1 MSQSIVMAGFEELK
15 YFTGRKSTPVIFE
28 YFRSLYGVESVDFL
42 KDKEDAVVC
51 VFPHMNSKISE
62 LIFPGMDTDALIKL
76 VGNKIVGALQFE
88 GLDDNVGIYIHMICS
103 IKPGV
108 GSELLEIAKDFI
120 RANKVYKYLEL
131 FPARDRNIEY
141 YKKRGFRGDERSMRW
156 EPSYGGGG
164 GGASRKRRRRR
175 LRRRNTQKRIGVVH

>member
-1 MSQSIVMAGFEELK
+1 MSGFEELK

-28 YFRSLYGVESVDFL
+28 YFRSLYGVDNLDFL
-42 KDKEDAVVC
+42 KDKEDTTVC

-76 VGNKIVGALQFE
+76 VDNNIVGILQFE
-88 GLDDNVGIYIHMICS
+88 GLDDNIGIYIHMICS

-108 GSELLEIAKDFI
+108 GSELLDIAKGFI

-131 FPARDRNIEY
+131 FPASDRNIEY
-141 YKKRGFRGDERSMRW
+141 YRKRGFRGDERSMRW
-156 EPSYGGGG
+156 EPSYEGG
-164 GGASRKRRRRR
+164 RRRRR
-175 LRRRNTQKRIGVVH
+175 RRKTSKKRIRVNGTRRRR